1 MGSLSGRIW
10 IFLFLLIGIAKW
22 LSKSIVP
29 IYIAILVMNEFD
41 LNYTDINFP
50 LSLSTSLVFICTHM
64 W

>member
-1 MGSLSGRIW
+1 MGSLSGHIW
-10 IFLFLLIGIAKW
+10 TFLFLLIGITKW

>member
-1 MGSLSGRIW
+1 MGSLSGWIW